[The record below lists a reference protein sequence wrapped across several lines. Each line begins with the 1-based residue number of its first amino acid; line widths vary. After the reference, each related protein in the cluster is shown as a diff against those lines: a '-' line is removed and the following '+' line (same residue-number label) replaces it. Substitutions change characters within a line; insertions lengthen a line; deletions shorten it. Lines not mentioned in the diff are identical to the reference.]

1 MDISFWQAKAEA
13 RKDPGNYISKSLLKN
28 ILRDAWEAF
37 KKYKKLTSINFR
49 ANVLVREALEYMENS
64 LFVDLVDE
72 NKKFYHDSCVPAPTH
87 FLWYFFIVAA

>member
-1 MDISFWQAKAEA
+1 MIS
-13 RKDPGNYISKSLLKN
+13 S
-28 ILRDAWEAF
+28 
-37 KKYKKLTSINFR
+37 
-49 ANVLVREALEYMENS
+49 ANVLVLEALEYMENS

>member
-1 MDISFWQAKAEA
+1 MKRFQHQSPEGPDTVKINDFF
-13 RKDPGNYISKSLLKN
+13 SL
-28 ILRDAWEAF
+28 D
-37 KKYKKLTSINFR
+37 T
-49 ANVLVREALEYMENS
+49 LEYMENS